1 MADPLKAA
9 SVWFIENLF
18 YHHSS
23 RPVRGP
29 FVFLEPISME
39 QTLVDVL
46 KGISGIGRV
55 HAILPNTHNQE
66 YRR

>member
-1 MADPLKAA
+1 
-9 SVWFIENLF
+9 
-18 YHHSS
+18 
-23 RPVRGP
+23 
-29 FVFLEPISME
+29 ME